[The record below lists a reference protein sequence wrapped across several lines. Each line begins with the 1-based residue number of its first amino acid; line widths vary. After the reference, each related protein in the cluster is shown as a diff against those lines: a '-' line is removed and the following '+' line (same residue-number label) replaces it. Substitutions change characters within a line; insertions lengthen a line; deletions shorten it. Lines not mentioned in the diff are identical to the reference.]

1 MKKAVIA
8 VILAAVMLTAGCST
22 SWVTEAQ
29 SIISL
34 LAPAAINALEIA
46 ALSGGPAVQKPTIDK
61 INSDTQNVSNLL
73 GAYKAASDS
82 AKPDALSQLY
92 AGTGALQANLTTV
105 FATAQISNP
114 ASQAKFSQLTGL
126 VLGEIASLQA
136 LIPVVKP
143 ASSPVRATAKVALR
157 IASANNAGKPVPA
170 PMTSKEFKRAYNKA
184 AGKKVLP

>member
-1 MKKAVIA
+1 MKKFLVVPLIA
-8 VILAAVMLTAGCST
+8 LLVTLGCST

-29 SIISL
+29 SIITL

-46 ALSGGPAVQKPTIDK
+46 ALSGGPAVQKATIDK

-92 AGTGALQANLTTV
+92 AGAGALQSNLTTV

-143 ASSPVRATAKVALR
+143 ASNPVFATAKVALR
-157 IASANNAGKPVPA
+157 VASVNNAGKPAQA
-170 PMTSKEFKRAYNKA
+170 PMTAKEFKSSYNKA